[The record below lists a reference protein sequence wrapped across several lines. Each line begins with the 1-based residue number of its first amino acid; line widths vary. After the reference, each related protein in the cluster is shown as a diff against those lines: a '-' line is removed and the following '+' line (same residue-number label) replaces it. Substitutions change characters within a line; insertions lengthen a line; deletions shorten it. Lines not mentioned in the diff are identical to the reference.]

1 MTNQEKKE
9 YLNQYLESKQRFY
22 ILAEE
27 MNQLRSDAVRVT
39 PVITDM
45 PSGQHVNDKI
55 ARAIEKLEQC
65 ADSLEAEAQRIKCTM
80 LAVITAIETVPDTI
94 LREILL
100 LRYIDGYPLEKI
112 ADKMNYSYDYIRHR
126 HGEALTAV
134 IIKDSTQ

>member
-65 ADSLEAEAQRIKCTM
+65 ANALEQEARIMQRRMDEVK
-80 LAVITAIETVPDTI
+80 AAIDGLTNGT
-94 LREILL
+94 LKNLLL
-100 LRYIDGYPLEKI
+100 LRYIDDYTWEEI
-112 ADKMNYSYDYIRHR
+112 AVAMNYSYVHICRL
-126 HGEALTAV
+126 HGQALSE
-134 IIKDSTQ
+134 IML

>member
-39 PVITDM
+39 PIITDM
-45 PSGQHVNDKI
+45 PSGPHVNDKI

-65 ADSLEAEAQRIKCTM
+65 ADALEQEARIMQHRMDEVK
-80 LAVITAIETVPDTI
+80 AAIDGLTNGT
-94 LREILL
+94 LKNLLL
-100 LRYIDGYPLEKI
+100 LRYIDDYTWEEI
-112 ADKMNYSYDYIRHR
+112 AVAMNYSYVHVCRL
-126 HGEALTAV
+126 HGQALSE
-134 IIKDSTQ
+134 IML